1 MSATETWTD
10 PNSCP
15 FCGGR
20 LSSPGAGFVDHIDEA
35 PECASRFEQWRDRIG
50 DDIQGD
56 WSG

>member
-1 MSATETWTD
+1 MAASDVWTD
-10 PNSCP
+10 PYRCP
-15 FCGGR
+15 FCGAGLR
-20 LSSPGAGFVDHIDEA
+20 SPGAGFIDHVEET